1 MRMCGER
8 AAHASPLV
16 QACTGRRVAVFAT
29 SPAGVARPFEF
40 RLKFRRYVF
49 EFQFVY
55 HVVYIGSSASS
66 L

>member
-8 AAHASPLV
+8 AAHASSLV

-29 SPAGVARPFEF
+29 SPAGVARPFESIVGMLF
-40 RLKFRRYVF
+40 VRTNYYRLVRRRFKFT
-49 EFQFVY
+49 
-55 HVVYIGSSASS
+55 

>member
-40 RLKFRRYVF
+40 RRYVF
-49 EFQFVY
+49 EFVY